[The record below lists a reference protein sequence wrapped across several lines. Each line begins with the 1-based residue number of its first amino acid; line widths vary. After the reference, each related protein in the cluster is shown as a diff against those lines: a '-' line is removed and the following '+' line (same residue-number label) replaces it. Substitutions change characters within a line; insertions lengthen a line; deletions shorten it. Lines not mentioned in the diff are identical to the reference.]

1 MMSDAD
7 VGPDTPARGD
17 PESLGIRVFEF
28 IVADVDRIIQF
39 MNITGLQPETL
50 REAANAPD
58 FLLGVL
64 EYASKDDELLKLI
77 HTELGI
83 PPGTILAATWHQAP
97 VPGSASGTDKKA
109 ERHPLPPRRSLFE

>member
-7 VGPDTPARGD
+7 LGPGTPARGD

-64 EYASKDDELLKLI
+64 EYASKDDELLKVI

-83 PPGTILAATWHQAP
+83 PPGTILAATGHQAP
-97 VPGSASGTDKKA
+97 VPGSASGTDKKT
-109 ERHPLPPRRSLFE
+109 ESRPLPPRRSLFE

>member
-1 MMSDAD
+1 MSDAD
-7 VGPDTPARGD
+7 PSPETPVRGD

-50 REAANAPD
+50 RESAKAPD

-64 EYASKDDELLKLI
+64 EYAAKDDELLKVI

-83 PPGTILAATWHQAP
+83 PPITILAATGHQAP
-97 VPGSASGTDKKA
+97 TPSSASGADKKA
-109 ERHPLPPRRSLFE
+109 ESRPLPPRRSLYE